1 MVQVRN
7 LFVISLLALKNK
19 FPWIYD
25 IECIYFSFL
34 IQSLLGSVMVKE
46 KKKKNSQLII
56 RLNKEDK
63 DAFIE
68 LCDDL
73 DTSAA
78 REVRHFIRKF
88 LKQHEDD

>member
-1 MVQVRN
+1 MYILRN
-7 LFVISLLALKNK
+7 IK
-19 FPWIYD
+19 YH
-25 IECIYFSFL
+25 SFL
-34 IQSLLGSVMVKE
+34 ELAMGKE
-46 KKKKNSQLII
+46 KKSKNSQLIV
-56 RLNKEDK
+56 RLNKEEK

-88 LKQHEDD
+88 LKQNEEE

>member
-1 MVQVRN
+1 MY
-7 LFVISLLALKNK
+7 ILLALISN
-19 FPWIYD
+19 
-25 IECIYFSFL
+25 FL
-34 IQSLLGSVMVKE
+34 ELIMAKE

-56 RLNKEDK
+56 RLNKEEK

-88 LKQHEDD
+88 LKQHEED

>member
-1 MVQVRN
+1 M
-7 LFVISLLALKNK
+7 A
-19 FPWIYD
+19 
-25 IECIYFSFL
+25 
-34 IQSLLGSVMVKE
+34 KE

-56 RLNKEDK
+56 RLNKQEK
-63 DAFIE
+63 EAFID

-88 LKQHEDD
+88 LKQHQGEED